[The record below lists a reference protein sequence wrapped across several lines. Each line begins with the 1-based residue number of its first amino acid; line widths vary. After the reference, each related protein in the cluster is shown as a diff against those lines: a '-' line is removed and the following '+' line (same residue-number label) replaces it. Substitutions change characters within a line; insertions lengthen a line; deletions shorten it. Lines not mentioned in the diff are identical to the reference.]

1 MLASEE
7 ILTIVHAFPDE
18 GRKESIRDL
27 AARVRILEAVA
38 SFALSEVDSGRLLAD
53 LERRCSPEEGKRR
66 IAWAHEELKR
76 LRGERP

>member
-18 GRKESIRDL
+18 GRKEAIRDL

-38 SFALSEVDSGRLLAD
+38 SFALSEADSERLLAD
-53 LERRCSPEEGKRR
+53 LERRCSPEESKRR

-76 LRGERP
+76 LRGSR